1 MNHILHKK
9 MEIKEFTNDQLD
21 DIRSIPSRIFLM
33 EHVLFA
39 FLDGSIILISS
50 HNLSGIFLIV
60 GRRCFLIY
68 LNAIPIIPNPVALV
82 TAI

>member
-1 MNHILHKK
+1 

-60 GRRCFLIY
+60 GRCFLIH